1 MHAIAVPGEILGYFE
16 AKKKFGN
23 SEVSMETLMQPT
35 ITLCENGIKVTR
47 TLSNAIV
54 KQAKDIFE
62 DAGLR

>member
-23 SEVSMETLMQPT
+23 SKVTMESIMQPT
-35 ITLCENGIKVTR
+35 IALCENGIKVTR
-47 TLSNAIV
+47 TLSRVIA
-54 KQAKDIFE
+54 KKAKDIYE